1 MVGFNLDNDN
11 PTMNKLYGDK
21 RSSLF
26 CRNNY
31 GEGKKILLSLTPP
44 NSTILIL
51 VSRYPFS
58 LYPPFPGLKANI
70 FFFQKTRKNEEL
82 KKVGGS
88 EAAAS

>member
-1 MVGFNLDNDN
+1 MANPGFPLWIFTMVGFNLDN
-11 PTMNKLYGDK
+11 PTMKKLYGDK

-31 GEGKKILLSLTPP
+31 GEGKKVLLSLTPP

-58 LYPPFPGLKANI
+58 LYPPFPGLKATI
-70 FFFQKTRKNEEL
+70 FFQKNS
-82 KKVGGS
+82 KK
-88 EAAAS
+88 